1 MIRFWRLLA
10 PGLTFSLVGTIWLV
24 LWGQGWVLLR
34 GGLVA
39 VALWALA
46 VQIVA
51 SVLAVSALDDLR
63 KGSLWLGR
71 LERPRRGGMVDV
83 SSRPTRLA
91 AALRDFYRLPFLPV
105 MLLMFGAGVTLSGV
119 AMGVFEGE
127 STLRTHIGKV
137 TTSPAEIAVGVLFA
151 VGALAY
157 LVVGGRGAFLGFV
170 VGFASANVVGQ
181 AVLAPDNAIY
191 ATLPA
196 WGGIAFVSAV
206 AGLVVK
212 TVVRAVSRRRLAGNA

>member
-1 MIRFWRLLA
+1 MIRLWRLLA
-10 PGLTFSLVGTIWLV
+10 PGLTFALVGAIWLV
-24 LWGQGWVLLR
+24 LWDQEWVLLR
-34 GGLVA
+34 GGLLA

-46 VQIVA
+46 VQIVT

-71 LERPRRGGMVDV
+71 LERPRKGSMADV

-91 AALRDFYRLPFLPV
+91 AALRDFYRLPFLPAS
-105 MLLMFGAGVTLSGV
+105 LLTFGAGLTLSGI

-137 TTSPAEIAVGVLFA
+137 TTSPGEIAVGALFA
-151 VGALAY
+151 VAALAY
-157 LVVGGRGAFLGFV
+157 LIIGGRGAFLGCV
-170 VGFASANVVGQ
+170 AGFASANVVGQ

-191 ATLPA
+191 ATLPS
-196 WGGIAFVSAV
+196 WGGIAVVSG
-206 AGLVVK
+206 AGGVLVK
-212 TVVRAVSRRRLAGNA
+212 TVVRRLAQGRPQ